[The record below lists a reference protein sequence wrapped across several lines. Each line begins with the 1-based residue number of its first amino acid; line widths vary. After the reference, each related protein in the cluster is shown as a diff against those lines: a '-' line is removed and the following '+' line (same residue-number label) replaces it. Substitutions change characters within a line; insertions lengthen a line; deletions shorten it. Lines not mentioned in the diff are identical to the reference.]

1 MRKHESTNKFKQV
14 TNRFV
19 NLFFLNYN
27 FPLSIKIV
35 SLPFIAFIH
44 CICGLLFALVQR
56 LISPIILIRIGRI
69 YNQRLGH
76 FILEFDWLETTGG
89 NSINEQLRRFPIRFC
104 LFFLSGKSSNIYL
117 EKIVKK
123 RLRILPR
130 SFLLGVFLTNRLFPD
145 GGKYS
150 VAFPVRP
157 TDFRYLDN
165 SPVNYTFTTEEQ
177 NIAKAILG
185 EIGINSDEP
194 MVCFYIRDS
203 AYAEKYFPEQPQ
215 DFTRYRDCRVAN
227 FEKSMEFL
235 ADKGYQVFRMGKY
248 GAKTLTLKHPNIH
261 DYAFSPLRS
270 DFMDFYLSAK
280 CEFAV
285 ATDSG
290 AMMLPIFFRRPLL
303 LVNIPALHGLPSGK
317 CLTLFQFKTF
327 KEIQGGSE
335 LNLIDIIKKGAAGF
349 ESQQEFTKA
358 GIQHEENTSDEV
370 LNAVKEMIQLNTNGK
385 NKQAVYDFSQDLFN
399 IRLAS
404 IGLIPVSGK
413 LSLSWLRQHPNFL
426 EP

>member
-1 MRKHESTNKFKQV
+1 MQKDESTSKFKPV
-14 TNRFV
+14 VNRLV
-19 NLFFLNYN
+19 NLFFQNHN
-27 FPLSIKIV
+27 FPLSIKII
-35 SLPFIAFIH
+35 SSPFIAFIH
-44 CICGLLFALVQR
+44 CIFGLLFALVQR

-89 NSINEQLRRFPIRFC
+89 NSTNEQIRRFPIRFC
-104 LFFLSGKSSNIYL
+104 LFFLSGKSSNMYL

-123 RLRILPR
+123 RLHILPR
-130 SFLLGVFLTNRLFPD
+130 SFLLGVFIINRLFPD

-150 VAFPVRP
+150 VAFPVRQ

-177 NIAKAILG
+177 NISRAILM
-185 EIGINSDEP
+185 EIGINPDEP
-194 MVCFYIRDS
+194 IVCFYIRDS
-203 AYAEKYFPEQPQ
+203 AYAEKYYPEQTQ
-215 DFTRYRDCRVAN
+215 DFARYRDCQVVN

-248 GAKTLTLKHPNIH
+248 GAKTLTLRHPRIH
-261 DYAFSPLRS
+261 DYAFSPLQS

-303 LVNIPALHGLPSGK
+303 LVNIPAFHGLLSGK

-335 LNLIDIIKKGAAGF
+335 LNLINLIKKGAVGF
-349 ESQQEFTKA
+349 ESQEEFTRA
-358 GIQHEENTSDEV
+358 GIQHEENTSDEI
-370 LNAVKEMIQLNTNGK
+370 LNAVKEMLQLNTNGK
-385 NKQAVYDFSQDLFN
+385 NKQVVYDFSQDLFN
-399 IRLAS
+399 YRLDS

-413 LSLSWLRQHPNFL
+413 LSSSWLRQHPNFL
-426 EP
+426 EG